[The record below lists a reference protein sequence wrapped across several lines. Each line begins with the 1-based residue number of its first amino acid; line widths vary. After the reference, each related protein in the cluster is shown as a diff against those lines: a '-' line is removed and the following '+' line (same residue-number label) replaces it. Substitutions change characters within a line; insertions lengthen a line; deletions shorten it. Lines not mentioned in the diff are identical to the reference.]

1 MLLLLLV
8 AVVVVHASPHHQSA
22 PVGTVAAAAA
32 GQVAG
37 DEILIAVVS
46 CVLGCLVCKDGAIK
60 KALFF
65 KFRRVILGPDFA
77 KLLIVFPSALRSPFQ
92 LDDDFS
98 PTRRIHPIHLPS
110 ILNRCECA
118 GEEERPC
125 LLPLFLPISFVCLMI
140 PPPVLPFHPR
150 PPPRAV
156 SRGINASATGEAK
169 SKAFGHRCYPAHQ
182 VVRGNKNFPPG
193 EKGENQ
199 ELSEEERRGDTYA
212 HKHLSMRGL
221 LGMRLHTA
229 LPLLLLHLIERRL
242 ETGRKCVDICFLSE
256 VGMARP
262 SSSQA
267 GISLPCQQQVAPPLP
282 QQATATTAATRS
294 SHPRTAAG

>member
-37 DEILIAVVS
+37 DEILIAVVP

-140 PPPVLPFHPR
+140 PPPPVLPFHPH

-156 SRGINASATGEAK
+156 SPVSMPPPPARP
-169 SKAFGHRCYPAHQ
+169 KARLRAQVLAHQ
-182 VVRGNKNFPPG
+182 VVRGNKIPPPPERRG
-193 EKGENQ
+193 GKSGA
-199 ELSEEERRGDTYA
+199 LWGGEERR
-212 HKHLSMRGL
+212 H
-221 LGMRLHTA
+221 
-229 LPLLLLHLIERRL
+229 
-242 ETGRKCVDICFLSE
+242 ICTQTSQHEEGYWGCDCIQLCL
-256 VGMARP
+256 P
-262 SSSQA
+262 SS
-267 GISLPCQQQVAPPLP
+267 C
-282 QQATATTAATRS
+282 T
-294 SHPRTAAG
+294 